1 MDKVVED
8 EEELEWEEWKPGQST
23 FAAHMVR
30 SAGDVPNLYI
40 YIHTSCLASLLAG
53 EHNLDTRCMCGV
65 ASRHPSLPPS
75 FDTANF

>member
-40 YIHTSCLASLLAG
+40 YTYELFS
-53 EHNLDTRCMCGV
+53 
-65 ASRHPSLPPS
+65 
-75 FDTANF
+75 